1 MKNLVFAATTPPETV
16 LSRFEVC
23 RTQDIEEA
31 TQWGE
36 RIFCA
41 NRLRSMSSKGAV
53 NTSIYYRRLGGIGI
67 GRMSYAH
74 WLSTNDKR
82 LQGESWLLGFWSGMN
97 AADGAPSSDV
107 GHGKR
112 TG

>member
-1 MKNLVFAATTPPETV
+1 MF
-16 LSRFEVC
+16 
-23 RTQDIEEA
+23 
-31 TQWGE
+31 
-36 RIFCA
+36 
-41 NRLRSMSSKGAV
+41 
-53 NTSIYYRRLGGIGI
+53 GI

-107 GHGKR
+107 GHGTDGLGILGEVTLICRAHPSERLGEATMEAYYLVRAREFIKVQ
-112 TG
+112 